1 MTNEALRQAIETS
14 FGRQTLMSSLGAELE
29 EVSPGE
35 VVISLPFRS
44 DLCQQ
49 EGFIHA
55 GVLTAI
61 VDSACGYAAMTLM
74 PEQSEVLTVEYKV
87 NFLRP
92 ARGERFQAKGR
103 VLKAGKTL
111 TVCLGEVFS
120 WEGDKSQLVAMMQAT
135 MISVQTR

>member
-1 MTNEALRQAIETS
+1 MTNEALKQAIETS

-29 EVSPGE
+29 EVSAGE

-61 VDSACGYAAMTLM
+61 VDSACGYAAMTVM

>member
-1 MTNEALRQAIETS
+1 MTNEALKQAIETS

-49 EGFIHA
+49 AGFIHA

-92 ARGERFQAKGR
+92 AGGEWFQAKGR
-103 VLKAGKTL
+103 VLKAGKKL

>member
-1 MTNEALRQAIETS
+1 MTNEALKQAIETS

-49 EGFIHA
+49 AGFIHA

-61 VDSACGYAAMTLM
+61 VDSACGYAAMTVM

>member
-1 MTNEALRQAIETS
+1 MTNEALKQAIETS

>member
-1 MTNEALRQAIETS
+1 MTNAALKLAIETS
-14 FGRQTLMSSLGAELE
+14 FGRQSLMSSLGAELE

-49 EGFIHA
+49 AGFIHA

-61 VDSACGYAAMTLM
+61 VDSACGYAAMTVML
-74 PEQSEVLTVEYKV
+74 EQSEVLTVEYKV

-111 TVCLGEVFS
+111 TVCLGEVFA
-120 WEGDKSQLVAMMQAT
+120 WEGAKSQLVAMMQAT